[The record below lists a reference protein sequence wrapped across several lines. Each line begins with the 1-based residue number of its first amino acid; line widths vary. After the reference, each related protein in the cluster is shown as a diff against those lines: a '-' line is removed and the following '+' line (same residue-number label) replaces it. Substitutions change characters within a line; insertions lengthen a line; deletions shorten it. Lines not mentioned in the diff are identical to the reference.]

1 MSDVNGSRN
10 NNKSYFYDIYS
21 PITHVMSES
30 WHLSY
35 HLYDCNVIRFCHML
49 YTLLLPALSSL
60 YYHGGW
66 MAFHFL
72 TCIATHFSHQC
83 TYLTSS
89 RSSVYFLIL
98 NMLLAFH
105 FLICCYHY
113 IFLHMTFRSSFVC
126 LLNRGHYQ
134 KHWLSKKF
142 WVSAAKYICNC

>member
-1 MSDVNGSRN
+1 MGLGT
-10 NNKSYFYDIYS
+10 
-21 PITHVMSES
+21 ITNHISMTYI
-30 WHLSY
+30 HLS
-35 HLYDCNVIRFCHML
+35 HML
-49 YTLLLPALSSL
+49 CQSLDTYHIIFTIVMWYDFVICYTLLLPALSSL

-89 RSSVYFLIL
+89 RPSVYFLIL

-142 WVSAAKYICNC
+142 WVSAAKYICYC